1 MTAPFE
7 SADRRSFSSARW
19 ADITEEEQAL
29 PAEPPLKEVAKLTV
43 ESLPRLPRK
52 APETVFRAAINLY
65 KDVAQHKVSHDDAMR
80 WSQRLEA
87 PAGSWLRRSL
97 VALKSPLPPPRAT
110 ASAGKV
116 RTKLGR

>member
-29 PAEPPLKEVAKLTV
+29 PAEPPLKEAVKLTV
-43 ESLPRLPRK
+43 ESLPRLPRQ

-65 KDVAQHKVSHDDAMR
+65 KDVVQHKVSHHDAVS
-80 WSQRLEA
+80 WSHRLEA
-87 PAGSWLRRSL
+87 PAGHWLRKSL
-97 VALKSPLPPPRAT
+97 VALKKHQPPPRAT

-116 RTKLGR
+116 RTKLAR